1 MLTNGFLCTRNY
13 MIKIKNSKL
22 KDYLL
27 LKDQLVAQG
36 RKMSADIEALDLE
49 IEALNNDE
57 KEITVKVNPEELI
70 KKGEDIN
77 AQIQTLVTELEAVVK
92 EIQDIKIK
100 AIPKDMYDRH
110 YALRDKKEKLERE
123 RNKIALKIQKI
134 KDRVVP
140 IITKEVKPKLKEF
153 EDIEK
158 TEIVGDEIVVT
169 LFDRLEEFK
178 KTFKK
183 G

>member
-1 MLTNGFLCTRNY
+1 MKHY

-22 KDYLL
+22 KEYLL
-27 LKDQLVAQG
+27 MKDQLVNQG
-36 RKMSADIEALDLE
+36 RKLSSDIEALEVE
-49 IEALNNDE
+49 IEAVNNDE
-57 KEITVKVNPEELI
+57 KEITSKVNPEELI
-70 KKGEDIN
+70 KKGEEIN
-77 AQIQTLVTELEAVVK
+77 GKIQELVTELEVLVK
-92 EIQDIKIK
+92 EIQEIKIK
-100 AIPKDMYDRH
+100 AIPKDMYNKH
-110 YALRDKKEKLERE
+110 YALRDRKEKMERE

-158 TEIVGDEIVVT
+158 TEIIGDEIVVT
-169 LFDRLEEFK
+169 LFDRVEEFK